1 MVFNF
6 EEFIIPSYYL
16 SGQSNNN
23 RWKWRYYLFK
33 KIWQGDGVGTNSYLK
48 IKKNIMRDHVA
59 VQMDSIS
66 FSKQNEGVMQLK
78 LNDNSWNKCLN
89 ISKGYGSE
97 HEHVIY
103 SKLLASKF
111 FLM

>member
-48 IKKNIMRDHVA
+48 IKKHHAWSCCRSNGFD
-59 VQMDSIS
+59 
-66 FSKQNEGVMQLK
+66 
-78 LNDNSWNKCLN
+78 
-89 ISKGYGSE
+89 
-97 HEHVIY
+97 
-103 SKLLASKF
+103 KF
-111 FLM
+111 FKAKRGCNAVKIEW